1 MAEDLRTRPIR
12 RGDERET
19 LCAFLDFQ
27 RQTLLMKVAGLSDN
41 EARQQL
47 LLTPTSL
54 MGLVRHLSE
63 VERWWFRITFAGE
76 PIRLRYCDDEN
87 PERDWYVEPG
97 DTLADAVTA
106 YEEECE
112 AARAVVAAA
121 PSLDELAQ
129 AAIRHDEPNYSLRW
143 ILVHMIEETAR
154 HNGHADILRE
164 LTDGEIG
171 A

>member
-1 MAEDLRTRPIR
+1 MTEDPRIRPTR
-12 RGDERET
+12 RGGERET
-19 LCAFLDFQ
+19 LCAFLDYQ
-27 RQTLLMKVAGLSDN
+27 RQTLLMKVADLSDK

-54 MGLVRHLSE
+54 MGLVRHLAE

-76 PIRLRYCDDEN
+76 PIGLRYCDENN
-87 PERDWYVEPG
+87 PERDWHVEPD
-97 DTLADAVTA
+97 DTLAEAVAA
-106 YEEECE
+106 YKEECE

-121 PSLDELAQ
+121 SSLDDLAQ
-129 AAIRHDEPNYSLRW
+129 AAVRHDEPTHNLRW

-164 LTDGEIG
+164 LTDGQVG

>member
-1 MAEDLRTRPIR
+1 MTEDPRIRPAR

-19 LCAFLDFQ
+19 LCAFLDYQ
-27 RQTLLMKVAGLSDN
+27 RQTLLMKVAGLSDK
-41 EARQQL
+41 EAGQQL

-54 MGLVRHLSE
+54 MGLVRHLAE

-76 PIRLRYCDDEN
+76 PIGLRYCGDD
-87 PERDWYVEPG
+87 PERDWNVVPG
-97 DTLADAVTA
+97 DSLADAVAA

-112 AARAVVAAA
+112 ASRAVVATAS
-121 PSLDELAQ
+121 SLDDVAQ
-129 AAIRHDEPNYSLRW
+129 ATTRHDEPSHSLRW

-164 LTDGEIG
+164 ITDGTVG

>member
-1 MAEDLRTRPIR
+1 MTQDHRTRPIR

-19 LCAFLDFQ
+19 LCAFLDYQ
-27 RQTLLMKVAGLSDN
+27 RQTLLMKVAGLDDN
-41 EARQQL
+41 QSRQQL
-47 LLTPTSL
+47 LFTSTSL
-54 MGLVRHLSE
+54 MGLVRHLTE

-76 PIRLRYCDDEN
+76 PIGLRYCDEQN
-87 PERDWYVEPG
+87 PDRDWHVEPT
-97 DTLADAVTA
+97 DTLAEAVAA

-112 AARAVVAAA
+112 VSRAVVTAAQ
-121 PSLDELAQ
+121 SLDDLAQ
-129 AAIRHDEPNYSLRW
+129 AALRHDEPRYSLRW

-164 LTDGEIG
+164 LTDGVVG